1 MKFCTKLNQCM
12 ENKGITQADIVKASN
27 LSESMVYYLCSGR
40 SKNPTL
46 LTLLELCNVL
56 EISMN
61 ELLDGVE
68 APAPSKNKVHYEA
81 VQLPTN

>member
-1 MKFCTKLNQCM
+1 MKFCTKLKQCM
-12 ENKGITQADIVKASN
+12 KNKGITQADIVKESN

-61 ELLDGVE
+61 ELLNGVE
-68 APAPSKNKVHYEA
+68 APAPSKNKGKYNA
-81 VQLPTN
+81 